1 MFLCLSLL
9 KYHPIGLIFG
19 YILLSGKKKM
29 NQLYGI
35 FYLIVFISVVY
46 SFSQLDTNFLLNND
60 TARPSQMFSA
70 NGLLTISQYVWINY
84 FDYSYGFRVVLFI
97 LIFQIILIFATVY
110 FNKEFYSRIIK
121 LTEPQNDFFTFST
134 LGWIL
139 TISIY
144 SNYDYR
150 YIVLLLV
157 LTLLKR
163 NNVTNFII
171 ISLFLLS
178 PIPYVPIE
186 IFVNVLF
193 IFKAFLFIILTSIC
207 FFIFISNKN
216 NILFKK
222 LKNLS
227 NE

>member
-1 MFLCLSLL
+1 M
-9 KYHPIGLIFG
+9 
-19 YILLSGKKKM
+19 
-29 NQLYGI
+29 
-35 FYLIVFISVVY
+35 
-46 SFSQLDTNFLLNND
+46 
-60 TARPSQMFSA
+60 
-70 NGLLTISQYVWINY
+70 
-84 FDYSYGFRVVLFI
+84 
-97 LIFQIILIFATVY
+97 
-110 FNKEFYSRIIK
+110 
-121 LTEPQNDFFTFST
+121 
-134 LGWIL
+134 
-139 TISIY
+139 
-144 SNYDYR
+144 
-150 YIVLLLV
+150 
-157 LTLLKR
+157 
-163 NNVTNFII
+163 TNFII